1 MKAAFTK
8 RGRLEIINEI
18 LMVCRKP
25 AKKTSIL
32 YRCNLSYN
40 QLQRYLKYLISQSLL
55 STIESTETIFYQMTD
70 RGKVFLEEY
79 RRLNDFLEGE
89 RNGSAFPPSNRGETI

>member
-8 RGRLEIINEI
+8 RGRLEIISEI
-18 LMVCRKP
+18 LTVCRKP

-32 YRCNLSYN
+32 YKCNLSYN

-55 STIESTETIFYQMTD
+55 SQIESKETILYQMTD
-70 RGKVFLEEY
+70 KGKVFLEECK
-79 RRLNDFLEGE
+79 RLNDFLEEE
-89 RNGSAFPPSNRGETI
+89 RNGSAFRPSNHGETI